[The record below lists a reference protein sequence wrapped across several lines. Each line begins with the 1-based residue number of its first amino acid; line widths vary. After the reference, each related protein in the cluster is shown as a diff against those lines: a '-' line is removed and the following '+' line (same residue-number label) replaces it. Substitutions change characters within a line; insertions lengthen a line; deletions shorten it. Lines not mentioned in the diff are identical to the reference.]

1 MKITRTSVLE
11 LNNVL
16 KSTQWIMPIKSAFRY
31 AISYN
36 VKSTDKEIEA
46 INEAFPAPEGYQSFL
61 DGERAITAK
70 YKITEQKQFDALA
83 DEVKE
88 VIEAELKAYR
98 EVNKDFIDEL
108 NAIEK
113 EKSEFLKEEVEIDL
127 RTVKLDLMADI
138 DDGQKYPHWEIW
150 RVLETIIVE

>member
-98 EVNKDFIDEL
+98 EV
-108 NAIEK
+108 A
-113 EKSEFLKEEVEIDL
+113 SV
-127 RTVKLDLMADI
+127 RQGRA
-138 DDGQKYPHWEIW
+138 G
-150 RVLETIIVE
+150 